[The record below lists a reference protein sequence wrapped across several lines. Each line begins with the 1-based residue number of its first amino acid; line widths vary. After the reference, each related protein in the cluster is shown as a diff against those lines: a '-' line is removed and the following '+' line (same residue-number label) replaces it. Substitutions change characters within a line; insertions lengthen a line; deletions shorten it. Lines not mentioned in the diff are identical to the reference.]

1 MLVFCLVS
9 FLATGQTQPT
19 MPPTGSVEFRNVR
32 ATMGLLGPA
41 RKDQDRFQPGDLIL
55 YSFDLVN
62 LQSTQEG
69 LCRYALGV
77 EFLDS
82 KGSILF
88 PKEDMRLRESQA
100 LCPLG
105 GNQVPTFAYADTD
118 PDLKP
123 GRYLFRVKVTD
134 RLSGRTGTLEKA
146 FEIVPRNFSLI
157 RLSWMYSTSGD
168 TAPPLGTPGQGFLLT
183 FVVSQF
189 AVDDKTGRSDVE
201 VNIKV
206 LDETG
211 KPVVTKPFTG
221 QISVPEDEARRF
233 HLIRF
238 PFQPNRAGQFVL
250 EITATDRKAPG
261 KPVTSA
267 KVPFSVLEPR

>member
-1 MLVFCLVS
+1 MLACFLMS
-9 FLATGQTQPT
+9 FLLPAQPRPVA
-19 MPPTGSVEFRNVR
+19 PPTGAVEFRNVR

-41 RKDQDRFQPGDLIL
+41 RKDQDRFQPGELIL

-62 LQSTQEG
+62 LQSTPEG

-82 KGSILF
+82 KGAILF

-100 LCPLG
+100 LCPLA
-105 GNQVPTFAYADTD
+105 GNQVPTFAFADTD

-123 GRYLFRVKVTD
+123 GRYMFRVKVTD
-134 RLSGRTGTLEKA
+134 RLSGRTGTLEKS
-146 FEIVPRNFSLI
+146 FEIVPRSFSLI
-157 RLSWMYSTSGD
+157 RLSWMYSTSGE

-189 AVDDKTGRSDVE
+189 SVEDKTGRSDVE
-201 VNIKV
+201 VTIKV
-206 LDETG
+206 LDESG
-211 KPVVTKPFTG
+211 KPVAMKPFTG

-238 PFQPNRAGQFVL
+238 PFQPNRPGQFVL
-250 EITATDRKAPG
+250 EITATDRKAAG
-261 KPVTSA
+261 SPVTSA
-267 KVPFSVLEPR
+267 RVPFSVVEPR

>member
-1 MLVFCLVS
+1 MIAIALIS
-9 FLATGQTQPT
+9 FLAQAQGPVA
-19 MPPTGSVEFRNVR
+19 PPAGAVEFRNVR

-41 RKDQDRFQPGDLIL
+41 RKDQEKFQPGELIL
-55 YSFDLVN
+55 YSFDLAN
-62 LQSTQEG
+62 LQSTPEG

-82 KGSILF
+82 KGAILF

-105 GNQVPTFAYADTD
+105 GNLVPTFAYADTD

-134 RLSGRTGTLEKA
+134 RLSGRTGTLEKS
-146 FEIVPRNFSLI
+146 FEIVPRSFSLI
-157 RLSWMYSTSGD
+157 RLSWMYATSGD

-189 AVDDKTGRSDVE
+189 AVDDKSGRSDVE
-201 VNIKV
+201 VTIKV
-206 LDETG
+206 LDESG
-211 KPVVTKPFTG
+211 KPVASKPFTG
-221 QISVPEDEARRF
+221 MITVPEDEARRF

-238 PFQPNRAGQFVL
+238 PFQPNRTGQFAL
-250 EITATDRKAPG
+250 EIRATDRKAAG
-261 KPVTSA
+261 MPVTTTR
-267 KVPFSVLEPR
+267 VPFSVVEPR